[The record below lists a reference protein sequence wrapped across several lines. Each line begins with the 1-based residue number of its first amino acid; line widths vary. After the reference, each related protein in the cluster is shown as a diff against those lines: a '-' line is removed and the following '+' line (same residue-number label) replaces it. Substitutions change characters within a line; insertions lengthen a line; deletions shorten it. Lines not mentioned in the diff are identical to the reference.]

1 MKTWKDVLVKFIDDP
16 AYVFGKAFSSA
27 PSFGHEG
34 DYDDVYEYQS
44 FFGWGAVI
52 VMLFILMTAWVVTQI
67 LRIGKRKGSG
77 ANFEVASQFTAAG
90 VAFCVF
96 PVFGY
101 VPAIVFLFIAEYFLC
116 LRTKPNTSIPTE
128 LNTRTGKP
136 PLATEVP
143 TMVDASTP

>member
-16 AYVFGKAFSSA
+16 VHVFNQAFTSG

-34 DYDDVYEYQS
+34 DDDDVYEYQS
-44 FFGWGAVI
+44 FFGWGAIIVVI
-52 VMLFILMTAWVVTQI
+52 FILMTAWIVTQI
-67 LRIGKRKGSG
+67 LRIGKRGGG

-101 VPAIVFLFIAEYFLC
+101 IPALVFFVIAEYFLC
-116 LRTKPNTSIPTE
+116 LRTQQNTPPRK
-128 LNTRTGKP
+128 LNSGLP
-136 PLATEVP
+136 IASEATLMTDSN
-143 TMVDASTP
+143 TMTDT